1 MVNLATHLGCEQ
13 RYLRDSGN
21 LMSKLGQGSGNGLG
35 KSTNGLSKVSSGLV
49 SILETAAWE
58 EANAWND
65 NGSKLVHEGDWEAG
79 MALLSQSAHFG
90 MPWALSSFTWFCLK
104 SGDYSR
110 GIDEF
115 DECIQACEKVVA
127 QLKNELKND
136 SRYSAFAPLQLANA
150 RSNTALL
157 KLASGGSFQEAR
169 ATWEQGADTGH
180 TESQFYPALVAEK
193 QGHPKEADEIVR
205 ALTTAAWFDARE
217 TLNEGILEGGWFKE
231 WCAAGL
237 IVLERNA
244 PEVSVLAIPE
254 LNVQSLMDLPC
265 VSTENLKDGIWEA
278 VRLAVGL
285 DPTAET
291 NLRIFADAGDATSW
305 VARSELGCLLSN
317 PQHRTAAFEEG
328 QQLLVLCLS
337 APYRDIVATAAWN
350 LAESFKAEGR
360 IESVA
365 ELKSAALALGEGTAL
380 RTTAERFLAEGKDED
395 AFELF
400 ERAVAELPRGDLN
413 RVAARAQIALRACPG
428 IPEDLAVWFRAHQG
442 ALSATDWDKW
452 AQIALWSGTFN
463 VDVARAAIATTY
475 FEDCAA
481 QCFYELAP
489 YECGDCGRGVSSI
502 AHVASGKG
510 DGGYFVFKLLGPV
523 DSEEIEEV
531 GVFVPFMEDDIQE
544 LEVIGKGGQFLDII
558 GSAAPLVIGTLTCE
572 GELIIADSSKS
583 LDDRE
588 VSVCVE
594 MPNDD
599 YVVICWLRPEW
610 DAQAAFLAQLHPE
623 MATAD
628 SLVSVAVS
636 AIRGPLAEK
645 LLSVCP
651 EMDATTR
658 KEFFDQLWGD
668 EQRRV
673 NALLADIRPTVLA
686 HMMETSGSEEV
697 PNSFILQLA
706 ERETDADDAI
716 YALQNSDAHGSIEI
730 LERLGQRGFVEPKLA
745 WWQDS
750 LSKNPDD
757 IWARVKQARSSDPF
771 ESGDISSES
780 VWARRAVARRN
791 DISAETVR
799 ILSQDPDTRVRMNLA
814 ANASIDGPL
823 LADLSKDNERSIV
836 SAVAANSN
844 TAVGLLG
851 EMATRPRSPKGALA
865 ANPNTPASM
874 LHLIVDDSTS
884 AVRVAIAE
892 RADIPSD
899 LAERLATDRSSVRCA
914 LATNPCTPESVLAAL
929 SQDENA
935 QVRTD
940 VAENPSSSSQTLTAL
955 SVDLEESVRDAVMA
969 NPFTPDL
976 AKAQASLLGARASE
990 VSENVE
996 LDVSPLSASI
1006 SMPVLSRAKF
1016 CPECGVEIAENYKFC
1031 SGCGAPAPAPTS
1043 TIRDAGQWSSLQAN
1057 WEIRGNFNVE
1067 GGSASFGTRIFEWCD
1082 CLGEIHNGLY
1092 CEVCGRGAKN
1102 CISVTSG
1109 SGDGVYPV
1117 FRLLDT
1123 EEKATGALALFEAQW
1138 ATGIEDKSKKP
1149 AELVSLAQ
1157 PVLIGTLIVDGLI
1170 YASDATAGWDCD
1182 YALVDIELP
1191 RGEYAVIAWRA
1202 EMEIL
1207 KEQDM
1212 PPFTRQI
1219 AMGIYSTS
1227 LFDALEV
1234 LVPAD
1239 RSKAT
1244 RELTTAFGDEIN
1256 QVLAHKEPQW
1266 GKACL
1271 FNASEDADRG
1281 EVDRS
1286 NSWLLQAAKHGYV
1299 PAENALPVNYLESTA
1314 PLDVARR
1321 ARLLL
1326 MRGQRSGEPTRHSS
1340 TIVPDN
1346 SPQPPG
1352 NSGLTKS
1359 APGLGGEGL

>member
-1 MVNLATHLGCEQ
+1 MS
-13 RYLRDSGN
+13 DSGD

-35 KSTNGLSKVSSGLV
+35 KSTNGLSKVSTGLI
-49 SILETAAWE
+49 SISETAAWD
-58 EANAWND
+58 EANKWND
-65 NGSKLVHEGDWEAG
+65 NGSKLVHKGDSEAG
-79 MALLSQSAHFG
+79 MALLSKSAHFG

-104 SGDYSR
+104 TGDYSR

-115 DECIQACEKVVA
+115 DECIEACEKVVA
-127 QLKNELKND
+127 QLKSD
-136 SRYSAFAPLQLANA
+136 PRYSTVAPLQLANA

-157 KLASGGSFQEAR
+157 KLASGGSFDEAR
-169 ATWEQGADTGH
+169 DTWEQGARTGH
-180 TESQFYPALVAEK
+180 IESSFYPALVAEK

-205 ALTTAAWFDARE
+205 ALTAAAWFDARD
-217 TLNEGILEGGWFKE
+217 TLNEGILEGGWFKQ

-254 LNVQSLMDLPC
+254 LNVQSFMDLPF
-265 VSTENLKDGIWEA
+265 VINENLKDGIWEA
-278 VRLAVGL
+278 VSLAVGL

-305 VARSELGCLLSN
+305 VARSELGCLLTN
-317 PQHRTAAFEEG
+317 PQHSTATFEEG

-350 LAESFKAEGR
+350 LAASFTEEGR
-360 IESVA
+360 MVSVA

-380 RTTAERFLAEGKDED
+380 RTTAERLLAEGEDED
-395 AFELF
+395 AFDLF

-413 RVAARAQIALRACPG
+413 RVAARAQIALRACRG
-428 IPEDLAVWFRAHQG
+428 IPEDLGDWFRAHQG
-442 ALSATDWDKW
+442 ALSATDWNKW
-452 AQIALWSGTFN
+452 AQIALWSGAFN
-463 VDVARAAIATTY
+463 VDVARAAIATGY

-481 QCFYELAP
+481 QCFYEPAP
-489 YECGDCGRGVSSI
+489 YECGDCGRGVGSI

-523 DSEEIEEV
+523 DSEEFEEV
-531 GVFVPFMEDDIQE
+531 GVFVPFMEDDTQALE
-544 LEVIGKGGQFLDII
+544 LIGAGGQFLDII

-588 VSVCVE
+588 VSVRVE

-610 DAQAAFLAQLHPE
+610 DAQAAVLARLSSE
-623 MATAD
+623 TATGD
-628 SLVSVAVS
+628 SLVSVAIS
-636 AIRGPLAEK
+636 AIRGPLAAK

-651 EMDATTR
+651 EMDATNQ
-658 KEFFDQLWGD
+658 KEFFDKLWGD
-668 EQRRV
+668 DQRTV

-706 ERETDADDAI
+706 ERDTDADDAI

-771 ESGDISSES
+771 ECGDISSES
-780 VWARRAVARRN
+780 VWARRAVARRD
-791 DISAETVR
+791 DISAETVQ
-799 ILSQDPDTRVRMNLA
+799 ILSQDPDTRARMNLA
-814 ANASIDGPL
+814 ANASVDGPL
-823 LADLSKDNERSIV
+823 LADLAEDNERSVV
-836 SAVAANSN
+836 SALAANSN
-844 TAVGLLG
+844 TAVGLLS
-851 EMATRPRSPKGALA
+851 EIAARPLSPKGALA

-874 LHLIVDDSTS
+874 LNLIVDDSTS

-899 LAERLATDRSSVRCA
+899 LAERLATDRLSVRCA
-914 LATNPCTPESVLAAL
+914 LARNPSTPESVLVAL
-929 SQDENA
+929 AEDENA
-935 QVRTD
+935 QVRTN
-940 VAENPSSSSQTLTAL
+940 VAENQSSSSQTLTAL
-955 SVDLEESVRDAVMA
+955 SLDPEESVRDAVMS
-969 NPFTPDL
+969 NPFSPDV
-976 AKAQASLLGARASE
+976 AKAQASLLGARANE
-990 VSENVE
+990 ATEDVE
-996 LDVSPLSASI
+996 PDVSPQPASV
-1006 SMPVLSRAKF
+1006 SVPVLSRAKF
-1016 CPECGVEIAENYKFC
+1016 CPECGAEIAESYKFC
-1031 SGCGAPAPAPTS
+1031 SGCGTPAPAPIS
-1043 TIRDAGQWSSLQAN
+1043 TVRDAGQWSSLQAK

-1067 GGSASFGTRIFEWCD
+1067 GGSAAFGTRIFEWCD
-1082 CLGEIHNGLY
+1082 CLGEIQNGMY
-1092 CEVCGRGAKN
+1092 CEVCGRGASN
-1102 CISVTSG
+1102 YVSVTSG

-1117 FRLLDT
+1117 FRLLDS
-1123 EEKATGALALFEAQW
+1123 EEKTTGALALFEAEW
-1138 ATGIEDKSKKP
+1138 AAGIEDNSKKP
-1149 AELVSLAQ
+1149 AELVSSAQ
-1157 PVLIGTLIVDGLI
+1157 PVFIGTLTVDGLI

-1207 KEQDM
+1207 KERDM

-1227 LFDALEV
+1227 LFDALEA

-1244 RELTTAFGDEIN
+1244 RELTTALGNETN
-1256 QVLAHKEPQW
+1256 QVLAHKEPAW
-1266 GKACL
+1266 GRACL
-1271 FNASEDADRG
+1271 FNANEDADRG
-1281 EVDRS
+1281 EEDRS

-1299 PAENALPVNYLESTA
+1299 QAENALPVNYLESTS

-1326 MRGQRSGEPTRHSS
+1326 MRGQRSEEPTRHSS
-1340 TIVPDN
+1340 TEVPDN
-1346 SPQPPG
+1346 SPQTSG

-1359 APGLGGEGL
+1359 APGLGGKGL

>member
-1 MVNLATHLGCEQ
+1 
-13 RYLRDSGN
+13 
-21 LMSKLGQGSGNGLG
+21 MSKLGQGSGNGLG
-35 KSTNGLSKVSSGLV
+35 KSTNGLSKVFSGLV
-49 SILETAAWE
+49 SISKTTAWDKADE
-58 EANAWND
+58 WND
-65 NGSKLVHEGDWEAG
+65 NGIKLVKKGDWEAG
-79 MALLSQSAHFG
+79 MALLSKSAHFG
-90 MPWALSSFTWFCLK
+90 MPWALNSFTWFCLK
-104 SGDYSR
+104 TGDYSR

-127 QLKNELKND
+127 QLKYDPGFSNVAL
-136 SRYSAFAPLQLANA
+136 LQLANA

-157 KLASGGSFQEAR
+157 KLASGGSFEEAR

-180 TESQFYPALVAEK
+180 TESHFYPALVAEK

-205 ALTTAAWFDARE
+205 ALTTAAWFVARD

-265 VSTENLKDGIWEA
+265 VIYENLEDGIWEA
-278 VRLAVGL
+278 VSLAVGR
-285 DPTAET
+285 DSTAET
-291 NLRIFADAGDATSW
+291 DLRIFADAGDATSW
-305 VARSELGCLLSN
+305 VARSELGCLLSSTEL
-317 PQHRTAAFEEG
+317 RTAAFEEG

-350 LAESFKAEGR
+350 LAASFKAEGR

-380 RTTAERFLAEGKDED
+380 RTTAERLLAEGEDED
-395 AFELF
+395 AFDLF

-413 RVAARAQIALRACPG
+413 RVAARAQIALRACRG
-428 IPEDLAVWFRAHQG
+428 IPEDLAAWFRARQG
-442 ALSATDWDKW
+442 ALSATDWNKW
-452 AQIALWSGTFN
+452 AQIALRSGWFN
-463 VDVARAAIATTY
+463 VDVARAAIATAY

-481 QCFYELAP
+481 QCFYEPAP

-510 DGGYFVFKLLGPV
+510 DGSYPVFELFGPV

-531 GVFVPFMEDDIQE
+531 GVFVPFMEDDTQE
-544 LEVIGKGGQFLDII
+544 LKVIGKGGQFLDII

-583 LDDRE
+583 LDDQE
-588 VSVCVE
+588 VSVRVE

-599 YVVICWLRPEW
+599 YVVICWLCPEW
-610 DAQAAFLAQLHPE
+610 DAQAVWLSLGT
-623 MATAD
+623 ATGD

-651 EMDATTR
+651 EMDATTQ
-658 KEFFDQLWGD
+658 KEFFDKLWGYD
-668 EQRRV
+668 GRQV
-673 NALLADIRPTVLA
+673 VALMQDIRPKVMA
-686 HMMETSGSEEV
+686 YMMETSGSEEV

-706 ERETDADDAI
+706 EHETDADDAI

-730 LERLGQRGFVEPKLA
+730 LERLGQRGFVEPTLA

-799 ILSQDPDTRVRMNLA
+799 ILSQDPDNRVRVNLA
-814 ANASIDGPL
+814 ANASVDGPL
-823 LADLSKDNERSIV
+823 LTDLANDNERSVV

-851 EMATRPRSPKGALA
+851 EIAARPRSPKGALA

-899 LAERLATDRSSVRCA
+899 LAERLAADRSSVRCA
-914 LATNPCTPESVLAAL
+914 LARNPSTPESVLAAL

-935 QVRTD
+935 QVRTN
-940 VAENPSSSSQTLTAL
+940 VAENLSSSSQTLTAL
-955 SVDLEESVRDAVMA
+955 SLDPEESVRDAVMA
-969 NPFTPDL
+969 NPFTTDV
-976 AKAQASLLGARASE
+976 AKGQASLLGARASE
-990 VSENVE
+990 VRENVE

-1057 WEIRGNFNVE
+1057 WEKRGYFNVE
-1067 GGSASFGTRIFEWCD
+1067 GGSAAFGTRIFEWCD
-1082 CLGEIHNGLY
+1082 CLGEMQNGLY

-1102 CISVTSG
+1102 YISVTSG

-1138 ATGIEDKSKKP
+1138 AIGIADNSKKP
-1149 AELVSLAQ
+1149 AELVSSAQ
-1157 PVLIGTLIVDGLI
+1157 PVFIGTLIVDGLI

-1207 KEQDM
+1207 KEHDM

-1219 AMGIYSTS
+1219 AMGLYSTS
-1227 LFDALEV
+1227 LFDALEA

-1239 RSKAT
+1239 WSKAT
-1244 RELTTAFGDEIN
+1244 RELTTAFGSETN
-1256 QVLAHKEPQW
+1256 QNFVFKERW
-1266 GKACL
+1266 GAKTCL
-1271 FNASEDADRG
+1271 DNARLDADRG
-1281 EVDRS
+1281 ERDRS
-1286 NSWLLQAAKHGYV
+1286 DSWVLQAAIHDSHYTK
-1299 PAENALPVNYLESTA
+1299 NIALSMPVDYLESTA

-1340 TIVPDN
+1340 TTVPDN